1 LAAIAIETVRIP
13 AVATSAEDVSVS
25 AAPPVDDLGHPI
37 TGKLEE
43 NVLGVGAEVRH
54 DDGRLSAVD
63 LARLGSH

>member
-13 AVATSAEDVSVS
+13 AVATSAEDVS